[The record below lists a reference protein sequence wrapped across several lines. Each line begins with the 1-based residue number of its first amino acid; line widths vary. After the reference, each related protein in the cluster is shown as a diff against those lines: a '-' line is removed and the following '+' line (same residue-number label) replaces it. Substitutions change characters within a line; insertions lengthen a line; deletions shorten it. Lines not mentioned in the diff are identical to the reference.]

1 MGEPFFPVMD
11 ARGTGCPKCENIG
24 TMRSNG
30 IVFCSRCGWDI
41 NLFKDGTKIES
52 GSDSC
57 PVCGVD
63 DQIWQ
68 YDQDQYCFSCCNR
81 FPHPS
86 LKRTLVCRVNSL
98 IRWYATHR
106 RKRRRRVAGSARNE
120 DKETT
125 ELVALDI
132 I

>member
-1 MGEPFFPVMD
+1 MGEPLFPVMD
-11 ARGTGCPKCENIG
+11 TRGTGCPKCGNIG
-24 TMRSNG
+24 IMRSNG

-41 NLFKDGTKIES
+41 NLFKDGTKIEI

-57 PVCGVD
+57 PVCGMNE
-63 DQIWQ
+63 QIWQ
-68 YDQDQYCFSCCNR
+68 YDEEEYCFSCCNR
-81 FPHPS
+81 FSLPS
-86 LKRTLVCRVNSL
+86 LKRTLFYGVNSL

-106 RKRRRRVAGSARNE
+106 RKRGRVVAGSTRNE
-120 DKETT
+120 DEEIT